1 MNNAITNTAANA
13 IAAATGGEL
22 IPMNNKGKVG
32 SFARAIAFA
41 SREQRHAMGRA
52 VYVSQLQNGQYRPI
66 VRDAI
71 ELLVPKSARG
81 FVESMVP
88 ASGAVSKA
96 QFIAFCTTVHNFIKQ
111 KGKLKGEE
119 KLFVYEIIRRCAEE
133 ATAHETVVDADEG
146 LRRAA

>member
-1 MNNAITNTAANA
+1 MNAITNTVNTAAEVF
-13 IAAATGGEL
+13 T
-22 IPMNNKGKVG
+22 MNNKGKVG

-41 SREQRHAMGRA
+41 SREHRHAMGRA
-52 VYVSQLQNGQYRPI
+52 VYVAQLKNGQFRPL

-81 FVESMVP
+81 FVEAMVP
-88 ASGAVSKA
+88 PAGAVSKA

-111 KGKLKGEE
+111 KGKELKGE

-133 ATAHETVVDADEG
+133 ATTHETVVDA
-146 LRRAA
+146 A